1 VLLRW
6 ESEDKLGGS
15 HPKECCLMLN
25 PFTMSW
31 GVMMVSFSLEI
42 VFGKTKVP
50 LRVAFL
56 LG

>member
-6 ESEDKLGGS
+6 ESEDKLAGS
-15 HPKECCLMLN
+15 HPKECCLMFN